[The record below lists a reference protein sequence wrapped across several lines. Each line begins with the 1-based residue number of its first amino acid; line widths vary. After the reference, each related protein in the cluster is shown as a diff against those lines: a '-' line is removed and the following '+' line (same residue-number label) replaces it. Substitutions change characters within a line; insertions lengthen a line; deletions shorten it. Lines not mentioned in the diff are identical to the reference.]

1 MAKMDFG
8 IGLGAELRFDE
19 VAAHARVADESGF
32 SHVTFVDQSNVSR
45 EVNGMMTIAALNT
58 RRIQIGHG
66 LCDSLMYHPAVIGNF
81 VASLREL
88 TGGRVFVGLGAGDP
102 FAGKA
107 ITRPVGLDAQRET
120 VKFLKK
126 FTAGEDA
133 ELWGST
139 WHSEWIRN
147 TQWAGRPIEVFM
159 GPLGPKSLQ
168 MAGEVADQIFV
179 FGAGEPEIMKWNM
192 EQIETGALRVG
203 RDPSEI
209 KVWARTEVYVTR
221 SKEEARHEVSS
232 YAASCANGLARS
244 IFNRDT
250 PEGRDLYQRLERKQ
264 PGIVD
269 EFKRIRENFNP
280 YMHESIHAPHAEF
293 ATQRVIDFIN
303 LSGPVEDIDERIYD
317 LQQIGVHGISC
328 VQYAIID
335 QQSNM
340 REIANT
346 IMPQFR

>member
-66 LCDSLMYHPAVIGNF
+66 LCDPLMYHPAVIGNF

-168 MAGEVADQIFV
+168 MAGEVADQIYV

-221 SKEEARHEVSS
+221 SKEEARREISS
-232 YAASCANGLARS
+232 YAASCVAVLYRS
-244 IFNRDT
+244 VFKRNT
-250 PEGRDLYQRLERKQ
+250 PEAQDLYQRLERKQ

-269 EFKRIRENFNP
+269 EFKHIFENFDP
-280 YMHESIHAPHAEF
+280 YMHESIHAPHADF

-328 VQYAIID
+328 MQYAIID